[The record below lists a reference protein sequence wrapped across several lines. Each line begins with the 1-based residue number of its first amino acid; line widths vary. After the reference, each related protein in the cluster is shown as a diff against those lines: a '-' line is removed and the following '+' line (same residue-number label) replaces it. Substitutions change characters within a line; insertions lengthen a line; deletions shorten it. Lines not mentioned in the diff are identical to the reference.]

1 MILRESKKE
10 RLLQLLILK
19 NLNSDGG
26 DIVIEDGSGELID
39 LCGIM
44 GGENS
49 VIDNN
54 TKNVLLF
61 VQNYNQ
67 HYIRKTSM
75 ILGQR
80 TEAAILFEKGL
91 DSENVKPTILSAI
104 SMIEKLSGGKAEKEI
119 LDIYSVSYKTKIIS
133 TNKEELDKIIGV
145 EIPKK
150 YY

>member
-1 MILRESKKE
+1 
-10 RLLQLLILK
+10 
-19 NLNSDGG
+19 
-26 DIVIEDGSGELID
+26 
-39 LCGIM
+39 M

-104 SMIEKLSGGKAEKEI
+104 SMIEKLSGGKLKRNIRYLFSI
-119 LDIYSVSYKTKIIS
+119 LQNKDNFYK
-133 TNKEELDKIIGV
+133 
-145 EIPKK
+145 
-150 YY
+150 